1 MKERRIKAAVPEG
14 ERHNDGDGGCATRS
28 RPAWGAK
35 RDRREENE
43 EESHGGL
50 AGGGSRVGP
59 SAVLP
64 VSAAEAWTLP
74 SAGIRMD
81 MQTRQTYMNEK
92 WKPFPSAGRRAETG
106 GFCSARRLDVGAVFR
121 ERCRGGAACE
131 S

>member
-59 SAVLP
+59 FRRP
-64 VSAAEAWTLP
+64 
-74 SAGIRMD
+74 AGLGGGGMD
-81 MQTRQTYMNEK
+81 A
-92 WKPFPSAGRRAETG
+92 SLG
-106 GFCSARRLDVGAVFR
+106 GHPDGHADPADLY
-121 ERCRGGAACE
+121 E
-131 S
+131 

>member
-1 MKERRIKAAVPEG
+1 MKRKVMAALL
-14 ERHNDGDGGCATRS
+14 A
-28 RPAWGAK
+28 A
-35 RDRREENE
+35 
-43 EESHGGL
+43 GL
-50 AGGGSRVGP
+50 AWAS

-64 VSAAEAWTLP
+64 VSATEAWTIP

-92 WKPFPSAGRRAETG
+92 MEAFFHPREG
-106 GFCSARRLDVGAVFR
+106 GPRPAAFAQPDGWTAVFR

>member
-1 MKERRIKAAVPEG
+1 MKRKVMAALL
-14 ERHNDGDGGCATRS
+14 A
-28 RPAWGAK
+28 A
-35 RDRREENE
+35 
-43 EESHGGL
+43 GL
-50 AGGGSRVGP
+50 AWAS

-92 WKPFPSAGRRAETG
+92 NGSLFPSAGRRAETG